1 MEVIIKGYRLV
12 LTILTLYIPLRYE
25 VQTPRK
31 VRGLLAKQTH
41 YAKGPRTFLGW
52 GLYVCLQEV
61 E

>member
-1 MEVIIKGYRLV
+1 MEVIIKGYRVV
-12 LTILTLYIPLRYE
+12 LTILSSYIPLRYE

-52 GLYVCLQEV
+52 GLYV
-61 E
+61 